1 MKVISLIRVKL
12 NTNLIKKTFN
22 LNLFLKIT
30 YLNLFFL
37 LYFNMSL
44 EEVYQLLIDESED
57 DYNNNMY
64 LKSENHI
71 NNIIK
76 LLENYINKITSFN
89 DEEMEFIP
97 LINEKL
103 NDIKDNYDVK
113 LSNRIKRYI
122 IKSEKIIKT
131 TNEILEDTD
140 NTSEINESKLNIPS
154 KKIRSDFD
162 LIPSDNI
169 SIVDDSLLLFDDIIK
184 EETISNAALDDF
196 FKNPRCVIVNS
207 GVKDKTN
214 LYGLDRFGLVIRRK
228 AYLKKNNVY
237 GWKYD
242 NNMEPVH
249 ILTNLELCEDQ
260 ENIRNV
266 INAQFMME
274 GRLFNK
280 NGVIYK
286 IYSRYYPERLLML
299 GINQ

>member
-1 MKVISLIRVKL
+1 MA
-12 NTNLIKKTFN
+12 
-22 LNLFLKIT
+22 
-30 YLNLFFL
+30 
-37 LYFNMSL
+37 L

-57 DYNNNMY
+57 DYNNNIY

-76 LLENYINKITSFN
+76 LLENYINKITTFN

-97 LINEKL
+97 MINEKL
-103 NDIKDNYDVK
+103 NDIKDNYDTK

-122 IKSEKIIKT
+122 TKSEKIIEL
-131 TNEILEDTD
+131 TNKILEDTD
-140 NTSEINESKLNIPS
+140 DTSEVVENKQKILP

-162 LIPSDNI
+162 LIPSNSVSTVDE
-169 SIVDDSLLLFDDIIK
+169 SIILFNKVIT
-184 EETISNAALDDF
+184 EETISNTALDEF
-196 FKNPRCVIVNS
+196 FKNTRCVIVNS

-249 ILTNLELCEDQ
+249 ILTNLELCDDET
-260 ENIRNV
+260 NIKNV
-266 INAQFMME
+266 INAQYMME
-274 GRLFNK
+274 ERLFNK

-299 GINQ
+299 GIN